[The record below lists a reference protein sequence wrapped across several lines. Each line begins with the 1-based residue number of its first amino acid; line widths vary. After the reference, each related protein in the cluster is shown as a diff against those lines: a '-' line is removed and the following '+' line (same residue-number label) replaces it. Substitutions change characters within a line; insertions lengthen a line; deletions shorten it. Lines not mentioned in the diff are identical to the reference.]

1 MNIEHV
7 GLLSSVR
14 ERTTASKN
22 KNHAQ
27 DGGTL
32 TEKAISVRRS
42 CHGFRI
48 SDGGHPFASHG
59 HLARC
64 AQQPDCHG
72 TLSFGHDVFCFM
84 SVCMSHIESRD
95 CGDRTIMRK
104 RALLAARVYS
114 KQT

>member
-1 MNIEHV
+1 MYIEHV

-14 ERTTASKN
+14 ERRAASKN

-27 DGGTL
+27 DGETL
-32 TEKAISVRRS
+32 IEEAISVRRS

-64 AQQPDCHG
+64 TQQPDCHG
-72 TLSFGHDVFCFM
+72 ALSSGDMMCFLFHVRVHDRFR
-84 SVCMSHIESRD
+84 EP
-95 CGDRTIMRK
+95 
-104 RALLAARVYS
+104 
-114 KQT
+114 